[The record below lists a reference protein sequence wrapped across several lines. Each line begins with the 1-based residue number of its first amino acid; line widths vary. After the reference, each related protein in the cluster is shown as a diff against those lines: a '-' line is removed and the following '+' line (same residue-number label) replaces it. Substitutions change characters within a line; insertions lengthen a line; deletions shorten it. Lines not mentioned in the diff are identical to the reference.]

1 MMVANAMADVSDR
14 RLQAVRG
21 DRADW
26 RLKADLK
33 QQLTAAEFAKIR
45 FVKGRLGVVCDC
57 ELPLHRQPDPQAP
70 VDSTLL
76 FGETVTVFETKNR
89 FAWAQNHY
97 DSYVGYGALDR
108 IWIPGKQQ
116 MRQPTH
122 YVTEA
127 AIFAYDQPSI
137 KAAPVCRLG
146 LGSEIA
152 VLEGQK
158 PIHPPGQSNPFLAFQ
173 FSTSKGKT
181 TAYVEER
188 HVAKK
193 GIWFSDPAAVA
204 LQLCHIPYLWGGG
217 GSLGIDCSGLIQLAF
232 RVCGQ
237 KIPRDSDLQIKSC
250 TDLQTKEKLQRND
263 LVFWPGHVGIMADS
277 TRLIHANAT
286 DMRVSVW
293 SLDEA
298 IDWIEKKEG
307 LRPSFFGRAFF
318 GQVSSSVDQ

>member
-1 MMVANAMADVSDR
+1 MIANAMADVSDR

-26 RLKADLK
+26 QLKAALK
-33 QQLTAAEFAKIR
+33 QQLTASEFAKIR
-45 FVKGRLGVVCDC
+45 FVKGRLGVVCAC
-57 ELPLHRQPDPQAP
+57 ELPLHRQPDSQAP

-76 FGETVTVFETKNR
+76 FGETVTVFETRNR
-89 FAWAQNHY
+89 FAWVQNHY
-97 DSYVGYGALDR
+97 DSYVGYGVLER

-116 MRQPTH
+116 MEQPTH
-122 YVTEA
+122 YVTQA

-152 VLEGQK
+152 VPEGQK
-158 PIHPPGQSNPFLAFQ
+158 PIHPPGHPPGQSNPFLAFQ
-173 FSTSKGKT
+173 FSTSKGKI

-193 GIWFSDPAAVA
+193 GTWFSDPAAVA

-237 KIPRDSDLQIKSC
+237 KIPRDSDLQIKVC

-307 LRPSFFGRAFF
+307 LRPSFFGRI
-318 GQVSSSVDQ
+318 SSSMDQ

>member
-1 MMVANAMADVSDR
+1 MVTRDLFDP
-14 RLQAVRG
+14 RLAAVRG

-89 FAWAQNHY
+89 FAWVQNHY

-122 YVTEA
+122 YITEA

-152 VLEGQK
+152 VIQDQK
-158 PIHPPGQSNPFLAFQ
+158 PVHPPGHPPGQSNPFLAFQ

-193 GIWFSDPAAVA
+193 GTWFSDPAAVA

-217 GSLGIDCSGLIQLAF
+217 GSLGIDCSGLIQLVF

-237 KIPRDSDLQIKSC
+237 KIPRDSDLQIKAC
-250 TDLQTKEKLQRND
+250 TDLETKEKLQRND

-293 SLDEA
+293 PLDEA

-318 GQVSSSVDQ
+318 GQVSS